1 MRWSR
6 LWPSKFVAG
15 QGPRRSAA
23 AGTVLAAEIR
33 ADDAGLG
40 YSSGAAKAVV
50 RRMAPFGAFPLPTP
64 HRRGASAHEMQ
75 LTLSDCRPRR
85 GSCAQ
90 RHLPHSSDSSSRNA
104 RRVAAVR
111 LGALPQEQAAPADAS
126 AWWPSVQASTQGRW
140 GTWCTSWPRRPPP
153 SPAATACWATSW
165 PRCDGPSP
173 QQAPLSDSTTVSHA
187 VSHERQGGRGGKVPL
202 IVHQLV
208 ACC

>member
-75 LTLSDCRPRR
+75 LTLSDCRPRH

-111 LGALPQEQAAPADAS
+111 PGALPQEQAAPAGAS
-126 AWWPSVQASTQGRW
+126 AWWPCRHLRKAAGERGVPHGHADHRQV
-140 GTWCTSWPRRPPP
+140 PLRPP
-153 SPAATACWATSW
+153 A
-165 PRCDGPSP
+165 GPP
-173 QQAPLSDSTTVSHA
+173 PGLAVTGLVRNRRHYPIAPLSVM
-187 VSHERQGGRGGKVPL
+187 L
-202 IVHQLV
+202 
-208 ACC
+208 